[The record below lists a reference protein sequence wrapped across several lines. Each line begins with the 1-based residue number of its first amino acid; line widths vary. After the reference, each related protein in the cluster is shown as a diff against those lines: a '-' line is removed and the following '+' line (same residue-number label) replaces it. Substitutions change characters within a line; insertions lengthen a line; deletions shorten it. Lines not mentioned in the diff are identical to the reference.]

1 MLGPNDQNNE
11 EAKTIDVTEQ
21 KNKTEEEN
29 QKMKKI
35 MEQIKLI
42 MIVKLLK
49 DDGKPVEVIPNLY
62 IGSIGTAYSK
72 ENLK

>member
-1 MLGPNDQNNE
+1 
-11 EAKTIDVTEQ
+11 
-21 KNKTEEEN
+21 
-29 QKMKKI
+29 MKKI

-42 MIVKLLK
+42 MVVKLLK

-72 ENLK
+72 ENLKESIYMIW